1 MHLLRMNLNFLP
13 RCHGLRS
20 FESECFNTY
29 GINRRNTSHCKMIQF
44 ATCHASSS
52 SGQQPGQA
60 EGSPTTLPLKASKVS
75 ELDVSVTDV
84 LPPPPDL
91 NGKKPQ
97 RSWNAT
103 ALAFLGD
110 GVWEVCYPSTIVLWL
125 WHHQELLIMNR
136 VANWNVL

>member
-1 MHLLRMNLNFLP
+1 MVQL
-13 RCHGLRS
+13 
-20 FESECFNTY
+20 
-29 GINRRNTSHCKMIQF
+29 
-44 ATCHASSS
+44 ATCYASSS
-52 SGQQPGQA
+52 SRQQTGQA
-60 EGSPTTLPLKASKVS
+60 EACPTTLPLKASKVS

-110 GVWEVCYPSTIVLWL
+110 GVWEVCMPTTSVLCL
-125 WHHQELLIMNR
+125 WHQELLIMNR
-136 VANWNVL
+136 EASWNVL